1 MKGDIWRRCGTIP
14 VGLRRLC
21 APHIWTALRVH
32 MQKIFQGRSP
42 HGAMPASVLCLAHH
56 RGYGRTPHTFCSAG
70 HYFRSQYGADYAGV
84 DVVLHQIK
92 PFCGEEK
99 HIAPIADGYADP
111 LFFDNT
117 LAKLAS
123 SCSHIDKSKRGA
135 LCEIFGAYGW
145 AEGSEE
151 MLWLANHMLVRGINL
166 FIPHAFS
173 SVYPNDD
180 CPPYFMPREKTPPIL
195 PIKY

>member
-1 MKGDIWRRCGTIP
+1 MVPCPPI
-14 VGLRRLC
+14 LSY
-21 APHIWTALRVH
+21 ASHIIED
-32 MQKIFQGRSP
+32 M
-42 HGAMPASVLCLAHH
+42 GAHA
-56 RGYGRTPHTFCSAG
+56 HTFCSAG

-180 CPPYFMPREKTPPIL
+180 CPLIL
-195 PIKY
+195 CRGRKPCLSGI